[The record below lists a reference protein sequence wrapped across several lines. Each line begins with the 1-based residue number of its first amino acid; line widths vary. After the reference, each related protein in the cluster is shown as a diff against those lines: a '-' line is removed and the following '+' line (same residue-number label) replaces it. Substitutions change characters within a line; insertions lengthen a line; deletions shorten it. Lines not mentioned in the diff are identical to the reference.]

1 VGSKV
6 FCKIF
11 YFKKIRN
18 EAEFFDMVHEW
29 MNFLEKKGDVE
40 AKDWLAME
48 RHKIELF
55 TQLEEENEDY

>member
-1 VGSKV
+1 
-6 FCKIF
+6 
-11 YFKKIRN
+11 
-18 EAEFFDMVHEW
+18 MVHEW